1 MTPLPAWRIAA
12 LSSLIA
18 FGLTAPQIQAVPVA
32 SVRLAGELHCQ
43 WLNRFGQPDITAAA
57 IDWLERCLVG
67 LPSTKRANSTDQGY
81 TKDRQKLHNGI
92 IEKARSGKPCI
103 TTGRPIAILT
113 GGPPGAGK
121 TTWLKR
127 HIPSSVLQNSYRI
140 DADEVREALP
150 EYQGWNA
157 SATQDEVRDIVDQQL
172 QAISKPCQLHVIY
185 DGTMARADRYLT
197 LIPTL
202 KGMGYRVFL
211 VQVVIPEAISQ
222 RRVLDRYQAT
232 GRFVPRSI
240 VKAFY
245 GQGAMVFRQLAPA
258 ANGSIQVDGLTG
270 RILRSQGDPLPR
282 MQPSPGAAP
291 NKSSRSKPIERA
303 MGRSN
308 LNP

>member
-1 MTPLPAWRIAA
+1 MTALLAWRIAA
-12 LSSLIA
+12 LPALIA
-18 FGLTAPQIQAVPVA
+18 LGLTAPQIRAVPVA
-32 SVRLAGELHCQ
+32 NDGPAGEQRCQ
-43 WLNRFGQPDITAAA
+43 WLNRFGQPDITPAA
-57 IDWLERCLVG
+57 IDWLESCLVG
-67 LPSTKRANSTDQGY
+67 LPSTKRANSTEQGY
-81 TKDRQKLHNGI
+81 TKDRQKLHNNI
-92 IEKARSGKPCI
+92 IKKARSGKPCI
-103 TTGRPIAILT
+103 TTGRPVAILT

-127 HIPSSVLQNSYRI
+127 HIPSLVLQSSYRI
-140 DADEVREALP
+140 DADEVREDLP

-172 QAISKPCQLHVIY
+172 EAIAKPCQLNVIY

-245 GQGAMVFRQLAPA
+245 DQGAAVFRQLAPS

-282 MQPSPGAAP
+282 MQPSPWTAP
-291 NKSSRSKPIERA
+291 SADRNDPNRSKVPRVDP
-303 MGRSN
+303 
-308 LNP
+308 L